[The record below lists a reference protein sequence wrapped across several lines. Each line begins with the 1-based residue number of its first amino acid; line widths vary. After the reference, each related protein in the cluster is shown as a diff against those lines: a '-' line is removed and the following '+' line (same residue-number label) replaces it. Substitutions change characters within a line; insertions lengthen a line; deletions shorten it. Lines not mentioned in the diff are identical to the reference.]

1 MAKFFMDLHLLEG
14 GAGAGAAPAAGGEG
28 GDTAAVTPGVLEDGT
43 QVDTRLAARMEA
55 QAKRRAARGEAVPT
69 HAAPQ
74 KQAEAQKGQPAQPA
88 QPQAEQFQQKPAA
101 PSLDEEW
108 SEAKKGKFKDQWSRD
123 VQAAI
128 QDRFKNQRDANETL
142 AKLQPAL
149 NALAKQRGINEG
161 DLDGLIN
168 SIVDDDSLY
177 EEAAEEAGMTVEG
190 YKLYQKME
198 AENARLKAQEQA
210 EQQNMFFRQHLQ
222 GLARQAE
229 ELKQIYPDFNLM
241 EELKNETFR
250 RLTAPNS
257 GLSVKDAFYAIH
269 HDQLEPQAMA
279 YGIQRA
285 TQQISQTLQA
295 NRSRPT
301 EGALQKGAQAS
312 DIAIDARSMT
322 REQRQQ
328 LIERARRGEKI
339 VL

>member
-1 MAKFFMDLHLLEG
+1 
-14 GAGAGAAPAAGGEG
+14 
-28 GDTAAVTPGVLEDGT
+28 
-43 QVDTRLAARMEA
+43 
-55 QAKRRAARGEAVPT
+55 
-69 HAAPQ
+69 
-74 KQAEAQKGQPAQPA
+74 
-88 QPQAEQFQQKPAA
+88 
-101 PSLDEEW
+101 
-108 SEAKKGKFKDQWSRD
+108 
-123 VQAAI
+123 
-128 QDRFKNQRDANETL
+128 
-142 AKLQPAL
+142 
-149 NALAKQRGINEG
+149 
-161 DLDGLIN
+161 
-168 SIVDDDSLY
+168 
-177 EEAAEEAGMTVEG
+177 
-190 YKLYQKME
+190 
-198 AENARLKAQEQA
+198 
-210 EQQNMFFRQHLQ
+210 
-222 GLARQAE
+222 
-229 ELKQIYPDFNLM
+229 M